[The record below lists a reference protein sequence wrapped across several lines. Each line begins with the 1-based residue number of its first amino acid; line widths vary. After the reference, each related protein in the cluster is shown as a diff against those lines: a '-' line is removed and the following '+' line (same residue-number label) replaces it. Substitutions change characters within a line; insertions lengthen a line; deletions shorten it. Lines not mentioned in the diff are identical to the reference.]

1 MTRTKNAG
9 ASNTGIAFR
18 SQQAARQELKLAREE
33 SKRAKE
39 ARTAATTELRERREA
54 KKRRQAENLLKSASY
69 QVVRFGWLR
78 PRLPA
83 ILIHRDALENAD
95 YNDGGFAA
103 SS

>member
-83 ILIHRDALENAD
+83 I
-95 YNDGGFAA
+95 
-103 SS
+103 